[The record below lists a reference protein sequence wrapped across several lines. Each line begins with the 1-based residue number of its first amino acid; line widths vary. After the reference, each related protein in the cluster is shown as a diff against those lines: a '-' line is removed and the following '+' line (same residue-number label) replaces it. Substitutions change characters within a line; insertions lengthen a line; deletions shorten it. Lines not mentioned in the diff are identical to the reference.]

1 LSFHWDAFGIKGMIW
16 GKKSVQILVGHG
28 GAADPRLRTTDIGVV
43 MPCHREFHILQG
55 VGCAP
60 GCRHLVL
67 RLSCHGARARP
78 TCLGSA
84 NSLAWVCR
92 PTRLGLQTRSP
103 GSRTID
109 NASASGPKTN
119 EFRVK
124 TQFTSGPKANALKNY
139 GFSSVVI
146 IIYF

>member
-1 LSFHWDAFGIKGMIW
+1 MIW

-60 GCRHLVL
+60 GCRHLAL
-67 RLSCHGARARP
+67 RLSCHGARA
-78 TCLGSA
+78 
-84 NSLAWVCR
+84 R

-109 NASASGPKTN
+109 NASASGPKNN